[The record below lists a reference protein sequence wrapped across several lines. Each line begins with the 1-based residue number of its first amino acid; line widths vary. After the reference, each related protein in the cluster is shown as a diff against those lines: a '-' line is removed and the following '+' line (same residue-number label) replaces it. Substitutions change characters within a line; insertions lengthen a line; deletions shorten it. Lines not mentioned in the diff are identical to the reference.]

1 MITIKKLKAIQRR
14 LHAVRNAVN
23 NKVAHVTSTIKR
35 KASEQHS
42 RIVLQTTGFF
52 TNLFH
57 RKKRAS
63 PPMSEQESL
72 QYHSKKQEP
81 QLQVKEGKKEKQ
93 VTQSAFEI
101 KLVEGQGVDSE
112 SEEEAFSE
120 QSDTVSE
127 ESSIKENEKPDKNH
141 PRKKEY
147 IQLGVPGFDTLL
159 QKGIPKA
166 SSILVCGGAG
176 TGKTIFGLQVAYA
189 AAERGEKA
197 MYMSFEESEDRLRQH
212 MHDFG
217 WDPEK
222 YEKKGLLIIKRY
234 KPFDITK
241 TIEALLMKAKGE
253 LVIDL
258 KPVIFPHGFQPN
270 ILVID
275 SLSAVSAAFVG
286 REETYRVYI
295 EQLFLLLE
303 KTGTTSLL
311 ITETEQIPSTFLTKT
326 GIEEFLADGV
336 ILLYY
341 VRIDHQ
347 REHSCEILKMR
358 GSKHIQQIVPLEI
371 TDKGIH
377 VCPDKKPAWQKM
389 KSIYADKLPLYH
401 S

>member
-1 MITIKKLKAIQRR
+1 MITINKLKARQRGI
-14 LHAVRNAVN
+14 N
-23 NKVAHVTSTIKR
+23 VTKMKHNIMRVLQDQK
-35 KASEQHS
+35 KQIS
-42 RIVLQTTGFF
+42 RTVLQTTGFF

-57 RKKRAS
+57 RKKPTS
-63 PPMSEQESL
+63 LPMSEEESL
-72 QYHSKKQEP
+72 QYSSKKQKP
-81 QLQVKEGKKEKQ
+81 YIQVKEGKEGKHSA
-93 VTQSAFEI
+93 QSAFEL
-101 KLVEGQGVDSE
+101 KLIEGKEQASE
-112 SEEEAFSE
+112 GGEEEAFFE
-120 QSDTVSE
+120 QAETELE
-127 ESSIKENEKPDKNH
+127 EPSIKENKGHYKQH
-141 PRKKEY
+141 PKKKEY

-176 TGKTIFGLQVAYA
+176 TGKTIFGLQAVYA
-189 AAERGEKA
+189 AAKRGEKA
-197 MYMSFEESEDRLRQH
+197 MYMSFEESEDRLREH

-217 WDPEK
+217 WDCET

-253 LVIDL
+253 LIIDL
-258 KPVIFPHGFQPN
+258 KPVIFPQGFQPD

-275 SLSAVSAAFVG
+275 SLSAISAAFVG

-341 VRIDHQ
+341 VRLDHR

-358 GSKHIQQIVPLEI
+358 GSKHVQEIVPVQI
-371 TDKGIH
+371 TDKGIR
-377 VCPDKKPAWQKM
+377 VCTNKKVQWQKR
-389 KSIYADKLPLYH
+389 KSIYADKLPVYH